1 MPSLQPRKSFTIT
14 PRADFTFRPKLVTA
28 KHGNVGVYRVG
39 PQNRFVLRERT
50 GRLSEKGIS
59 GMINRY
65 YEQGGERVG
74 KIFVYS
80 QKSNVL
86 RGTRNLLAV
95 KIRDEKGWITREGKF
110 IGVEQFENILYS
122 IDSTVVGA
130 GGDND
135 NLRLLQKW
143 ESLSK
148 RQQANVVDAFRN
160 FDWDAFW
167 AEWYP
172 RFTLTVNAKGQI
184 VKKRRPGSETWE
196 TDHQIRMYDRIVK
209 IFGDASRL

>member
-39 PQNRFVLRERT
+39 PRNKFVLRERT

-65 YEQGGERVG
+65 YESGGERVG
-74 KIFVYS
+74 RIFVYS

-95 KIRDEKGWITREGKF
+95 KIGDEKGWITREGKF
-110 IGVEQFENILYS
+110 IGVEQFENTLYS
-122 IDSTVVGA
+122 IDQTVIGQGA
-130 GGDND
+130 GENA
-135 NLRLLQKW
+135 LLAKW
-143 ESLSK
+143 NSLSP
-148 RQQANVVDAFRN
+148 QQKANVVDAFRD

-172 RFTLTVNAKGQI
+172 RFTLTVNNKGQI

-196 TDHQIRMYDRIVK
+196 TDHQIRMYDRIVM
-209 IFGDASRL
+209 IFSRAAGI

>member
-39 PQNRFVLRERT
+39 PKNKFVIRKRT
-50 GRLSEKGIS
+50 GRISEKGIS

-65 YEQGGERVG
+65 YESGGERVG
-74 KIFVYS
+74 RIFVYS

-95 KIRDEKGWITREGKF
+95 KIGDEKGWITREGKF
-110 IGVEQFENILYS
+110 IGVEQFENTLYS
-122 IDSTVVGA
+122 IDQTVIGQGA
-130 GGDND
+130 GENA
-135 NLRLLQKW
+135 LLAKW
-143 ESLSK
+143 NSLSP
-148 RQQANVVDAFRN
+148 QQKANVVDAFRD

-172 RFTLTVNAKGQI
+172 RFTLTVNNKGQI

-196 TDHQIRMYDRIVK
+196 TDHQIRMYDRIVM
-209 IFGDASRL
+209 IFSRAAGI

>member
-1 MPSLQPRKSFTIT
+1 MPSLQPKKSFTIT

-39 PQNRFVLRERT
+39 PKNKFVIRERT

-65 YEQGGERVG
+65 YESGGERVG
-74 KIFVYS
+74 RIFVYS

-95 KIRDEKGWITREGKF
+95 KIGDEKGWITREGKF
-110 IGVEQFENILYS
+110 IGVEQFENTLYS
-122 IDSTVVGA
+122 VDQTVIGQGA
-130 GGDND
+130 GENA
-135 NLRLLQKW
+135 LLAKW
-143 ESLSK
+143 NSLSP
-148 RQQANVVDAFRN
+148 QQKANVVDAFRD

-172 RFTLTVNAKGQI
+172 RFTLTVNNKGQI

-196 TDHQIRMYDRIVK
+196 TDHQIRMYDRIVM
-209 IFGDASRL
+209 IFSRAAGI

>member
-1 MPSLQPRKSFTIT
+1 MPSLQPKKSFTIT

-39 PQNRFVLRERT
+39 PKNKFVLRERT

-65 YEQGGERVG
+65 YESGGERVG
-74 KIFVYS
+74 RIFVYS

-95 KIRDEKGWITREGKF
+95 KIGDEKGWITREGKF
-110 IGVEQFENILYS
+110 IGVEQFENTLYS
-122 IDSTVVGA
+122 IDQTVIGQGA
-130 GGDND
+130 GENA
-135 NLRLLQKW
+135 LLAKW
-143 ESLSK
+143 NSLSP
-148 RQQANVVDAFRN
+148 QQKANVVDAFRD

-172 RFTLTVNAKGQI
+172 RFTLTVNNKGQI
-184 VKKRRPGSETWE
+184 VKRRRPGSETWE
-196 TDHQIRMYDRIVK
+196 TDHQIRMYDRIVM
-209 IFGDASRL
+209 IFSRAAGI

>member
-39 PQNRFVLRERT
+39 PKNKFVLRERT

-65 YEQGGERVG
+65 YESGGERVG
-74 KIFVYS
+74 RIFVYS

-95 KIRDEKGWITREGKF
+95 KIGSEKGWITREGKF
-110 IGVEQFENILYS
+110 IGVEQFENTLYS
-122 IDSTVVGA
+122 IDQTVIGQGA
-130 GGDND
+130 GENA
-135 NLRLLQKW
+135 LLAKW
-143 ESLSK
+143 NSLSP
-148 RQQANVVDAFRN
+148 QQKANVVDAFRD

-172 RFTLTVNAKGQI
+172 RFTLTVNNKGQI
-184 VKKRRPGSETWE
+184 VKRRRPGSETWE
-196 TDHQIRMYDRIVK
+196 TDHQIRMYDRIVM
-209 IFGDASRL
+209 IFSRAAGI

>member
-28 KHGNVGVYRVG
+28 KHGNVGIYRVG
-39 PQNRFVLRERT
+39 PKNKFVLRERT

-65 YEQGGERVG
+65 YESGGERVG
-74 KIFVYS
+74 RIFVYS

-95 KIRDEKGWITREGKF
+95 KIGDEKGWITREGKF
-110 IGVEQFENILYS
+110 IGVEQFENTLYS
-122 IDSTVVGA
+122 IDQTVIGQGA
-130 GGDND
+130 GENA
-135 NLRLLQKW
+135 LLAKW
-143 ESLSK
+143 NSLSP
-148 RQQANVVDAFRN
+148 QQKANVVDAFRD

-172 RFTLTVNAKGQI
+172 RFTLTVNNKGQI
-184 VKKRRPGSETWE
+184 VKRRRPGSETWE
-196 TDHQIRMYDRIVK
+196 TDHQIRMYDRIVM
-209 IFGDASRL
+209 IFSRAAGI

>member
-1 MPSLQPRKSFTIT
+1 MASIQPKKAFVIA

-39 PQNRFVLRERT
+39 PKNKFVIRERT

-65 YEQGGERVG
+65 YESGGERVG
-74 KIFVYS
+74 RIYVYS

-95 KIRDEKGWITREGKF
+95 KIGTEKGWITREGKF
-110 IGVEQFENILYS
+110 IGVEQFENTLYS
-122 IDSTVVGA
+122 IDQTVIGQGA
-130 GGDND
+130 GENA
-135 NLRLLQKW
+135 LLSKW
-143 ESLSK
+143 NSLSP
-148 RQQANVVDAFRN
+148 QQKANVVDAFRD

-196 TDHQIRMYDRIVK
+196 TDHQIRMYDRIVM
-209 IFGDASRL
+209 IFSKAAGI

>member
-39 PQNRFVLRERT
+39 PKNKFVIRERT

-65 YEQGGERVG
+65 YESGGERVG
-74 KIFVYS
+74 RIFVYS

-95 KIRDEKGWITREGKF
+95 KIEDEKGWITREGKF
-110 IGVEQFENILYS
+110 IGVEQFENTLYS
-122 IDSTVVGA
+122 IDQTVIGQGA
-130 GGDND
+130 GENA
-135 NLRLLQKW
+135 LLAKW
-143 ESLSK
+143 NSLSP
-148 RQQANVVDAFRN
+148 QQKANVVDAFRD

-172 RFTLTVNAKGQI
+172 RFTLTVNNRGQI

-196 TDHQIRMYDRIVK
+196 TDHQIRMYDRIVM
-209 IFGDASRL
+209 IFSRAAGI

>member
-14 PRADFTFRPKLVTA
+14 PRANFTFRPKLVTA
-28 KHGNVGVYRVG
+28 KHGNVGIYRVG
-39 PQNRFVLRERT
+39 PKNKFVLRERT

-65 YEQGGERVG
+65 YESGGERVG
-74 KIFVYS
+74 RIFVYS

-86 RGTRNLLAV
+86 RGTKNLLAV
-95 KIRDEKGWITREGKF
+95 KIGDEKGWITREGKF
-110 IGVEQFENILYS
+110 IGVEQFENTLYS
-122 IDSTVVGA
+122 IDQTVIGQGA
-130 GGDND
+130 GENA
-135 NLRLLQKW
+135 LLAKW
-143 ESLSK
+143 NSLSP
-148 RQQANVVDAFRN
+148 QQKANVVDAFRN

-172 RFTLTVNAKGQI
+172 RFTLTVNNKGQI

-196 TDHQIRMYDRIVK
+196 TDHQIRMYDRIVM
-209 IFGDASRL
+209 IFSRAAGI

>member
-39 PQNRFVLRERT
+39 PKNKFVIRERT

-65 YEQGGERVG
+65 YESGGERVG
-74 KIFVYS
+74 RIFVYS

-95 KIRDEKGWITREGKF
+95 KIGDEKGWITREGKF
-110 IGVEQFENILYS
+110 IGVEQFENTLYS
-122 IDSTVVGA
+122 IDQTVIGQGA
-130 GGDND
+130 GENA
-135 NLRLLQKW
+135 LLAKW
-143 ESLSK
+143 NSLSP
-148 RQQANVVDAFRN
+148 QQKANVVDAFRD

-172 RFTLTVNAKGQI
+172 RFTLTVNNKGQI

-196 TDHQIRMYDRIVK
+196 TDHQIRMYDRIVM
-209 IFGDASRL
+209 IFSRAAGI

>member
-14 PRADFTFRPKLVTA
+14 PRADFTFKPKLVTA

-39 PQNRFVLRERT
+39 PKNKFVLRERT

-65 YEQGGERVG
+65 YESGGERVG
-74 KIFVYS
+74 RIFVYS

-95 KIRDEKGWITREGKF
+95 KIGDEKGWITREGKF
-110 IGVEQFENILYS
+110 IGVEQFENTLYS
-122 IDSTVVGA
+122 IDQTVIGQGA
-130 GGDND
+130 GENA
-135 NLRLLQKW
+135 LLAKW
-143 ESLSK
+143 NSLSP
-148 RQQANVVDAFRN
+148 QQKANVVDAFRD

-172 RFTLTVNAKGQI
+172 RFTLTVNNKGQI

-196 TDHQIRMYDRIVK
+196 TDHQIRMYDRIVM
-209 IFGDASRL
+209 IFSRAAGI

>member
-14 PRADFTFRPKLVTA
+14 PRADFTFKPKIVTS
-28 KHGNVGVYRVG
+28 KHGDVGVYRVG
-39 PQNRFVLRERT
+39 PKNKFVLRERT
-50 GRLSEKGIS
+50 GRLSEKGIP

-65 YEQGGERVG
+65 YESGGERVG

-95 KIRDEKGWITREGKF
+95 KIGNEKGWITREGKF
-110 IGVEQFENILYS
+110 IGVEQFENTLYS
-122 IDSTVVGA
+122 IDQTVIGQGA
-130 GGDND
+130 GENA
-135 NLRLLQKW
+135 LLAKW
-143 ESLSK
+143 NSLSP
-148 RQQANVVDAFRN
+148 QQKANVVDAFRD

-172 RFTLTVNAKGQI
+172 RFTLTVNNRGQI

-196 TDHQIRMYDRIVK
+196 TDHQIRMYDRIVMM
-209 IFGDASRL
+209 FSRAAGI

>member
-1 MPSLQPRKSFTIT
+1 MPSLQPKKSFTIA

-39 PQNRFVLRERT
+39 PKNKFVLRERT

-65 YEQGGERVG
+65 YESGGERVG
-74 KIFVYS
+74 RIFVYS

-95 KIRDEKGWITREGKF
+95 KIGDEKGWITREGKF
-110 IGVEQFENILYS
+110 IGEEQFENILYS
-122 IDSTVVGA
+122 IDSTVIGQGA
-130 GGDND
+130 GENA
-135 NLRLLQKW
+135 LLAKW
-143 ESLSK
+143 NSLSP
-148 RQQANVVDAFRN
+148 QQKANVVDAFRN

-172 RFTLTVNAKGQI
+172 RFTLTVNNKGQI
-184 VKKRRPGSETWE
+184 VKRRRPGSETWE
-196 TDHQIRMYDRIVK
+196 TDHQIRMYDRIVM
-209 IFGDASRL
+209 IFSRAAGI

>member
-39 PQNRFVLRERT
+39 PKNKFVIRERT

-65 YEQGGERVG
+65 YESGGERVG
-74 KIFVYS
+74 RIFVYS

-95 KIRDEKGWITREGKF
+95 KIGSEKGWITREGKF
-110 IGVEQFENILYS
+110 IGVEQFENTLYS
-122 IDSTVVGA
+122 IDQTVIGQGA
-130 GGDND
+130 GENA
-135 NLRLLQKW
+135 LLAKW
-143 ESLSK
+143 NSLSP
-148 RQQANVVDAFRN
+148 QQKANVVDAFRD

-172 RFTLTVNAKGQI
+172 RFTLTVNNKGQI

-196 TDHQIRMYDRIVK
+196 TDHQIKMYDRIVM
-209 IFGDASRL
+209 IFSRAAGI

>member
-39 PQNRFVLRERT
+39 PKNKFVLRERT

-74 KIFVYS
+74 RIFVYS
-80 QKSNVL
+80 QKSSVL

-95 KIRDEKGWITREGKF
+95 KIESEKGWITHEGKF
-110 IGVEQFENILYS
+110 IGVEQFENTLYS
-122 IDSTVVGA
+122 IDQTVIGQGA
-130 GGDND
+130 GENA
-135 NLRLLQKW
+135 LLAKW
-143 ESLSK
+143 NSLSP
-148 RQQANVVDAFRN
+148 QQKANVVDAFRN

-172 RFTLTVNAKGQI
+172 RFTLTVNKKGQI
-184 VKKRRPGSETWE
+184 VKKYRPGSETWE

-209 IFGDASRL
+209 LFDEASRL

>member
-39 PQNRFVLRERT
+39 SRNKFVLRERT

-95 KIRDEKGWITREGKF
+95 KIGSEKGWITREGKF
-110 IGVEQFENILYS
+110 IGMEQFENTLYS
-122 IDSTVVGA
+122 IDQTVIGQGA
-130 GGDND
+130 GENA
-135 NLRLLQKW
+135 LLAKW
-143 ESLSK
+143 NSLSP
-148 RQQANVVDAFRN
+148 QQKANVVDAFRN

-172 RFTLTVNAKGQI
+172 RFILTVNAKGQI
-184 VKKRRPGSETWE
+184 VKRRRPGSETWE
-196 TDHQIRMYDRIVK
+196 TDHQIRMYDRIVMM
-209 IFGDASRL
+209 FSRAAGI

>member
-39 PQNRFVLRERT
+39 PKNKFVLRERT

-59 GMINRY
+59 GMLNRY

-95 KIRDEKGWITREGKF
+95 KIGNEKGWITREGKF
-110 IGVEQFENILYS
+110 IGMEQFENTLYS
-122 IDSTVVGA
+122 IDQTVIGQGA
-130 GGDND
+130 GENA
-135 NLRLLQKW
+135 LLAKW
-143 ESLSK
+143 NSLSS
-148 RQQANVVDAFRN
+148 QQKANVVDAFRN

-184 VKKRRPGSETWE
+184 VKRRRPGSETWE
-196 TDHQIRMYDRIVK
+196 TDHQIRMYDRIVM
-209 IFGDASRL
+209 IFSRAAGI

>member
-1 MPSLQPRKSFTIT
+1 MPSLQPKKSFTIT
-14 PRADFTFRPKLVTA
+14 PRADFTFKPKLVTA

-39 PQNRFVLRERT
+39 PKNKFVIRERT

-65 YEQGGERVG
+65 YESGGERVG
-74 KIFVYS
+74 RIFVYS

-95 KIRDEKGWITREGKF
+95 KIGDEKGWITREGKF
-110 IGVEQFENILYS
+110 IGVEQFENTLYS
-122 IDSTVVGA
+122 IDQTVIGQGA
-130 GGDND
+130 GENA
-135 NLRLLQKW
+135 LLAKW
-143 ESLSK
+143 NSLSP
-148 RQQANVVDAFRN
+148 QQKANVVDAFRD

-172 RFTLTVNAKGQI
+172 RFTLTVNNKGQI

-196 TDHQIRMYDRIVK
+196 TDHQIRMYDRIVM
-209 IFGDASRL
+209 IFSRAAGI